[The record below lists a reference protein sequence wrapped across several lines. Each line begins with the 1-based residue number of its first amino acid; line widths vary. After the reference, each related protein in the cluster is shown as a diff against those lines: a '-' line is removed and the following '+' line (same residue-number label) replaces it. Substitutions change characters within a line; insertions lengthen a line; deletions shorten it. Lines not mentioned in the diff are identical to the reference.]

1 MAHAGSTAPGIV
13 LPKSLYTV
21 ERGGSSSLVLAATIN
36 CRPATRPELYV
47 QCSTWNMANVYV
59 HIQKRR
65 GMTRAHKR
73 RNYGLVRRLL
83 VTSGHYFRLVRPPKS
98 LITHGVKCG

>member
-21 ERGGSSSLVLAATIN
+21 ERGGSSSLALAATIN

-47 QCSTWNMANVYV
+47 QCSTWNMANMYV
-59 HIQKRR
+59 HIQRR
-65 GMTRAHKR
+65 WAWLGRTKGETM
-73 RNYGLVRRLL
+73 GLVRCLL